1 MARALNRRQLE
12 KLQELYGEVEAT
24 FEGKLGAVDLSRY
37 RDDPVGFQRDILH
50 DEPWSRQV
58 EMAEAVR
65 DHAQVAVRGANGVGK
80 DHEAAVLMLWW
91 VYTRPGALALS
102 TGPTQRQVDEIVF
115 GRELKRLL
123 GRSGLPGE
131 LRAHALRLPD
141 SKVTAAG
148 ELESGIL
155 GFVSTDLGK
164 MRGHHAPNVFCT
176 ITEATDVIDGAFE
189 AMFNNAVGENDRM
202 LIVANP
208 TEPTGR
214 FYRATLPRSGWHSL
228 RIAAYEHPNIVEGR
242 TVLPGGPTKT
252 WLEKVRREEGEGSRF
267 WQIYVEAEFPD
278 QPTDALVTRGW
289 IEASDARW
297 AAGMFESSTGM
308 APVVGLDVAREG
320 GDLCVA
326 APVLGRV
333 VKPVVTW
340 EPNATN
346 PTLDTV
352 LRAEAVMVA
361 YGGFP
366 EPNILGPPALQLGQA
381 RARGV
386 FVVDVAL
393 MGGGVVDRLRERGWD
408 VVDWNGQ
415 RAARE
420 AQEPERWENM
430 RGWGYWTLR
439 EAYQHGGI
447 VCAPDER
454 LAEDLLA
461 TRYEAGLRDRTK
473 IIRKPE
479 IKAALGRS
487 PDRADAVMMGWMTA
501 NGGAVGAG
509 GADTSTPVG

>member
-1 MARALNRRQLE
+1 MARALNQRQLA
-12 KLQELYGEVEAT
+12 KLFELYGEVEQT
-24 FEGKLGAVDLSRY
+24 FEGKLGNVDLSRY
-37 RDDPVGFQRDILH
+37 KDDPVGFQRDILK

-80 DHEAAVLMLWW
+80 DHEAAALMLWW
-91 VYTRPGALALS
+91 VYTRKGALVLS

-164 MRGHHAPNVFCT
+164 LRGHHAPNVFAV
-176 ITEATDVIDGAFE
+176 ITEATDVIPEAFE
-189 AMFNNAVGENDRM
+189 AMFNNAIGENDRM

-214 FYRATLPRSGWHSL
+214 W
-228 RIAAYEHPNIVEGR
+228 
-242 TVLPGGPTKT
+242 
-252 WLEKVRREEGEGSRF
+252 SRF

-278 QPTDALVTRGW
+278 QPTDALVTRAW

-297 AAGMFESSTGM
+297 AAGMFESSTGQ

-333 VKPVVTW
+333 VKPVVCW
-340 EPNATN
+340 EPNAVN
-346 PTLDTV
+346 PTFDTV
-352 LRAEAVMVA
+352 LRAEAVMIA
-361 YGGFP
+361 YGGYP
-366 EPNILGPPALQLGQA
+366 EPSVLGPPELQLGQ
-381 RARGV
+381 RKARGV

-439 EAYQHGGI
+439 EAYQHNTI

-461 TRYEAGLRDRTK
+461 TRYEAGLRDKTK

-479 IKAALGRS
+479 IKATLGRS
-487 PDRADAVMMGWMTA
+487 PDRADAVMMAWWHA
-501 NGGAVGAG
+501 NGGASGAG
-509 GADTSTPVG
+509 GADSSTQAG